1 MLVKPDRLPLF
12 PDSTSIQDDSL
23 SVAGHDLAALAGRYG
38 TPLYIYDRHTLD
50 SAARRYKDAL
60 KAHYPAA
67 ASVTYAGKAF
77 MCRAM
82 AQWAGQQGLQ
92 IDCTGASEIAIAVGA
107 RLQASS
113 IVAHGVNKL
122 QADLETA
129 TRRAGIIVVDNLTE
143 LRRLSSISVGLNG
156 STPPS
161 IWLRLQPGA
170 AVETHHAHTQTGQ
183 SNSKFGMTPEEIAE
197 AAKLARTAG
206 LPLNGIHFH
215 QGSNFRDAAP
225 LLGAIDLAIRLAWEI
240 GMPEAWHL
248 CPGGGWGVAYHE
260 DELPHPV
267 IEEYVRIIAR
277 EISKRCRQD
286 GLQLPTLHLEPGRSL
301 VARAGVALY
310 RVGAIKR
317 RKHRTWLLVDG
328 GMADNPRRALYG
340 ARYSCLPV
348 KGLGRENTET
358 VSIGGPY
365 CESGDVLIE
374 DLPLPRI
381 EEGELLAV
389 PMSGAYHLSMA
400 SNYNGAARPPAVWL
414 ETGKSR
420 QILRRET
427 AEEITHRQLSIL

>member
-1 MLVKPDRLPLF
+1 MLLKPDRLPLF
-12 PDSTSIQDDSL
+12 PDSTSIENDSL

-50 SAARRYKDAL
+50 AAARRYSGAL
-60 KAHYPAA
+60 RAHYPAS

-82 AQWAGQQGLQ
+82 AQWAAQQGFQ

-107 RLQASS
+107 GLRASS
-113 IVAHGVNKL
+113 IVVHGVNKS
-122 QADLETA
+122 QVDLDAA
-129 TRRAGIIVVDNLTE
+129 TSLAGTIVVDNLAE
-143 LRRLSSISVGLNG
+143 LKRLSSMSAALNDH
-156 STPPS
+156 TTPS
-161 IWLRLQPGA
+161 IWLRLQPGT
-170 AVETHHAHTQTGQ
+170 AVQTHHAHTQTGQ
-183 SNSKFGMTPEEIAE
+183 SESKFGMTPEEIAE
-197 AAKLARTAG
+197 AAKLAKTAG
-206 LPLNGIHFH
+206 WPLNGIHFH

-225 LLGAIDLAIRLAWEI
+225 LLGAIESAIRLAREI
-240 GMPEAWHL
+240 GLPEAWHL

-260 DELPHPV
+260 DELPHPA

-277 EISKRCRQD
+277 EVSKRCRQSR
-286 GLQLPTLHLEPGRSL
+286 LQLPTLHLEPGRSL

-317 RKHRTWLLVDG
+317 RRHRTWLLVDG

-340 ARYSCLPV
+340 ACYSCLPV
-348 KGLGRENTET
+348 KGLGREMTDT
-358 VSIGGPY
+358 VSIGGPF

-381 EEGELLAV
+381 EEGELLAI

-400 SNYNGAARPPAVWL
+400 SNYNGSSRPAAVWL
-414 ETGKSR
+414 ETGKTR
-420 QILRRET
+420 VILRRET
-427 AEEITHRQLSIL
+427 AEELTGRQLSIL